1 LKVKI
6 VWLYFLNALSI
17 FIKKIINYLF
27 IPTLIVAFFI
37 SMNLVPFTWA
47 AEPLSLEECIQ
58 IALRENPEFLN
69 AERRTAIAKTQKSDA
84 VSAYLPSINAV
95 ISSSQ
100 TRVGPTINNRVV
112 YQGVELSEGAE
123 AERPGFV
130 TNSHYLGTS
139 ISQLLFD
146 GWASINRI
154 KQQKAHVEAT
164 LASQKRTRSQVILE
178 CKRRFYELRRAKE
191 NQQVAAK
198 SLEVAEQQLAKTEL
212 FMEGGLVPRLD
223 VYQARVSRNN
233 AKMLLLQAQ
242 SQVENVRAEL
252 NSYLGRS
259 PNEPLTLAS
268 HEEII
273 RPLQYSLEDAIR
285 IGLENNAY
293 IRSLEQEIKASQYSL
308 ASTRSGLLPSISLT
322 CNYYR
327 YNSTFSK
334 VYGQL
339 DKNYS
344 IYYGLTIS
352 YNLFD
357 GFRRGSAIQRERL
370 KLSIAE
376 ENLQSTYREISAA
389 IASAVRKHTML
400 LEMLQL
406 QEDNIIEASE
416 ARRVAKERYA
426 NGQVTLLDV
435 LNAERN
441 FVSTEFQ
448 HIGTQFDAIIA
459 EAEIEALLGINEQ

>member
-139 ISQLLFD
+139 ISQLLF
-146 GWASINRI
+146 
-154 KQQKAHVEAT
+154 
-164 LASQKRTRSQVILE
+164 QVILE

-327 YNSTFSK
+327 YNSTFSIG
-334 VYGQL
+334 YP
-339 DKNYS
+339 
-344 IYYGLTIS
+344 
-352 YNLFD
+352 
-357 GFRRGSAIQRERL
+357 ER
-370 KLSIAE
+370 
-376 ENLQSTYREISAA
+376 T
-389 IASAVRKHTML
+389 T
-400 LEMLQL
+400 
-406 QEDNIIEASE
+406 
-416 ARRVAKERYA
+416 
-426 NGQVTLLDV
+426 QVVDC
-435 LNAERN
+435 
-441 FVSTEFQ
+441 
-448 HIGTQFDAIIA
+448 
-459 EAEIEALLGINEQ
+459 